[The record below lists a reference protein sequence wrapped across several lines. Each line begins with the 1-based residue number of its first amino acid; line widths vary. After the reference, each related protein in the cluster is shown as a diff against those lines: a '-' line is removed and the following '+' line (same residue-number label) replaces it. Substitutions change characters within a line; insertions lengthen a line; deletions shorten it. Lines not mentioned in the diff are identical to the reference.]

1 MKPGD
6 TVCWDGQT
14 WTIDAAYRGRVVL
27 RHTDTPDAPV
37 LRRRPNVAEGDVELI
52 EDGTPDIV
60 CMGTNY
66 RWGCYLQECEC
77 NVRCGLCP
85 GERIKPGVWRCTCGE
100 PFGGAA

>member
-6 TVCWDGQT
+6 TVLWGGET
-14 WTIDAAYRGRVVL
+14 WVVQSIVGDRVNLDRDIGIV
-27 RHTDTPDAPV
+27 PSV
-37 LRRRPNVAEGDVELI
+37 MRRRPDVPADEVELVEEGDL
-52 EDGTPDIV
+52 DIV

-77 NVRCGLCP
+77 NVRCGMCP